1 MSKIGLFGKL
11 FTKKDNPVSPDPVVS
26 APSKP
31 VIPTKTDN
39 FKVAGISSY
48 MDNLMELAYEND
60 DYEKTKKQI
69 VDDFM
74 YDEKIFQYDFLVS
87 KVELIPEPENEYDSN
102 AVKVVVDGVHIGYI
116 KKGSCSRVKNLL
128 SSGRVTDIDCSIFGG
143 KYKVVW
149 DRDEGYVLE
158 EDEYHFGATVEIT
171 YKLETE

>member
-1 MSKIGLFGKL
+1 
-11 FTKKDNPVSPDPVVS
+11 
-26 APSKP
+26 
-31 VIPTKTDN
+31 
-39 FKVAGISSY
+39 
-48 MDNLMELAYEND
+48 
-60 DYEKTKKQI
+60 
-69 VDDFM
+69 M

-102 AVKVVVDGVHIGYI
+102 AVKVVVDDVHIGYI

-158 EDEYHFGATVEIT
+158 EDEYRFGATVEIT
-171 YKLETE
+171 YKSETE

>member
-11 FTKKDNPVSPDPVVS
+11 FKKKGDPISSDPVVAVPLKS
-26 APSKP
+26 VAL
-31 VIPTKTDN
+31 TRTDN

-48 MDNLMELAYEND
+48 MNNLMELAYEND
-60 DYEKTKKQI
+60 DYKKTKKQI

-87 KVELIPEPENEYDSN
+87 KVELIPEPENEYDPN
-102 AVKVVVDGVHIGYI
+102 AVKVVVDDIHIGYI

-128 SSGRVTDIDCSIFGG
+128 FSGRIACIDCSISGG

-158 EDEYHFGATVEIT
+158 EDEYRFGATVEIT

>member
-11 FTKKDNPVSPDPVVS
+11 FKKKDNPVSPDPVVS

-31 VIPTKTDN
+31 VISTKTDN

-102 AVKVVVDGVHIGYI
+102 AVKVLLMMFILVISRKGVAPALKIFFLLVALPILIVQFSAESI
-116 KKGSCSRVKNLL
+116 KLFGIVTKVTFWKKTNIVSVLL
-128 SSGRVTDIDCSIFGG
+128 
-143 KYKVVW
+143 
-149 DRDEGYVLE
+149 
-158 EDEYHFGATVEIT
+158 
-171 YKLETE
+171 